1 MKHALIALLLLTA
14 PAYGSVSVKRATP
27 KAIDVTVVDEP
38 LSAIIKA
45 MAPHLSRRVQLLVSA
60 DPHITYSV
68 RRIAADAALR
78 EIVEAA
84 GAALTVKRNQYWIQD
99 APEATVTLD
108 VKDQD
113 IRLIL
118 KEMKQQCRVKNLV
131 IDPGVSGSGTFMFDK
146 LPCHTAFSV
155 VLRTLGLA
163 YVDYGNSVMSVELRK
178 K

>member
-1 MKHALIALLLLTA
+1 LKHALIALLLLTA
-14 PAYGSVSVKRATP
+14 PAYGSVSVKRATS
-27 KAIDVTVVDEP
+27 KAINVTVVDEP
-38 LSAIIKA
+38 LSTIIKA
-45 MAPHLSRRVQLLVSA
+45 MTPHLARRVQLLVSA

-68 RRIAADAALR
+68 RQIAPDAALR

-84 GAALTVKRNQYWIQD
+84 GATLTIKGNQYWIQD
-99 APEATVTLD
+99 APEQTVTLD

-118 KEMKQQCRVKNLV
+118 KEMKQQCRIKNLV
-131 IDPGVSGSGTFMFDK
+131 IDPGVSGSGTFLFDK
-146 LPCHTAFSV
+146 LPCRAAFGI

-163 YVDYGNSVMSVELRK
+163 YVDYGNSVMSVERK